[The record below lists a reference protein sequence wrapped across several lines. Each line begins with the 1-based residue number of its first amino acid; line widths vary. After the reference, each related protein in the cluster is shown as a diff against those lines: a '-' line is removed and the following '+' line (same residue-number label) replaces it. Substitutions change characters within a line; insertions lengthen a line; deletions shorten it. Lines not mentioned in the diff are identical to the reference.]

1 MYTNVCLVK
10 VEQECRAGER
20 ERCWKAL
27 EEECETRHRA
37 EHRFYSLLLI
47 YQTISFCTA
56 ARDRHH
62 LSGCIVYCVLTSTTS
77 HRDCSGAAGCRDLTR
92 STVARVPF
100 LHCRLVTRP
109 RCRAV
114 QVRECR
120 PVRAT
125 ECTQRQKEV
134 CQVHSALSLLHYIV
148 LNCWCRRCPG
158 RSAGT

>member
-62 LSGCIVYCVLTSTTS
+62 LSGCIVYCVLCIDQHHLTPRLQRGGRLPGPHAL
-77 HRDCSGAAGCRDLTR
+77 HRGAGALPALPPGHQAEVPRGAGAGVQASPGHGVHAETEGGLPGTQCPL
-92 STVARVPF
+92 SVA
-100 LHCRLVTRP
+100 LHCTELLV
-109 RCRAV
+109 
-114 QVRECR
+114 
-120 PVRAT
+120 
-125 ECTQRQKEV
+125 
-134 CQVHSALSLLHYIV
+134 
-148 LNCWCRRCPG
+148 
-158 RSAGT
+158 